1 MRIWPKLRSLW
12 QHLFS
17 PVTDETP
24 IQPIAIVGQAES
36 SPTYSGKAAP
46 SQFKNLQG
54 DPRPTHMDVC
64 FKWAISRLR
73 CHLANQ
79 TPSASRRSRS
89 TNGCSS
95 PVVSPSLVQ
104 LRARVFRRLEI
115 DLARARRRSKVAV
128 ATSVMAPIIVA
139 AWRGIPHFGILSQR
153 AM

>member
-95 PVVSPSLVQ
+95 S
-104 LRARVFRRLEI
+104 
-115 DLARARRRSKVAV
+115 
-128 ATSVMAPIIVA
+128 
-139 AWRGIPHFGILSQR
+139 IPLIGPT
-153 AM
+153 AG

>member
-1 MRIWPKLRSLW
+1 MGIWPKLRSLW

-54 DPRPTHMDVC
+54 GPRPTHMDVC
-64 FKWAISRLR
+64 FKWAISHLG

-79 TPSASRRSRS
+79 TP
-89 TNGCSS
+89 
-95 PVVSPSLVQ
+95 
-104 LRARVFRRLEI
+104 LRQPEI
-115 DLARARRRSKVAV
+115 
-128 ATSVMAPIIVA
+128 
-139 AWRGIPHFGILSQR
+139 
-153 AM
+153 